1 MRSWKTHGLKSQ
13 GQLSIDSS
21 GYRNMKLSAGCSGS
35 KLEAKGGI
43 IGGYVQLQIVSEE
56 RSLGSDIHV
65 GQENGLYNDLNH

>member
-43 IGGYVQLQIVSEE
+43 IGGYVQLQQ
-56 RSLGSDIHV
+56 LGSFREWIECHV
-65 GQENGLYNDLNH
+65 G

>member
-43 IGGYVQLQIVSEE
+43 IGGYVQLQQLDSFREWVVC
-56 RSLGSDIHV
+56 HV
-65 GQENGLYNDLNH
+65 GWWWGEGL